1 MHYFRCVMRE
11 VVVTKTVNPFQY
23 SADDLL
29 RLLQESPEQVSQLFT
44 QFSSRYLHIGQ
55 LDIERNTFINWE
67 KGGLIPYQRGEK
79 GWRKFSFLEAVWIKT
94 LEELRTLGV
103 STDTI
108 RVVKEALWA
117 EGQDSF
123 YNLLLESLQHPSAQG
138 VITSEQRKQ
147 LEEADPEQV
156 KRDFAA
162 LQISPL
168 MFCVVVSL
176 VRKVSYVLAV
186 NKHEE
191 ILLVPLVSAASPE
204 AHESVGRLQAELL
217 ATSCTVVN
225 LGAILKELAFHGE
238 VELSEDVL
246 FGVLSPTEQQI
257 IEAVREKQYQE
268 ILIQKDGEG
277 EPTHIKVTRKGVDQT
292 LIKKLHAFLK
302 KGEYGSIQFKT
313 SDGQL
318 IQFEETSVIKL
329 ETKRGRGR
337 PRKNP

>member
-1 MHYFRCVMRE
+1 MRE
-11 VVVTKTVNPFQY
+11 VVATKTVNPFQY

-29 RLLQESPEQVSQLFT
+29 RLIQESPEQVSQLFT

-55 LDIERNTFINWE
+55 LGIERNTFINWE

-123 YNLLLESLQHPSAQG
+123 YNLLLENFSGAAENMSLNRELVAQVKG
-138 VITSEQRKQ
+138 V
-147 LEEADPEQV
+147 DPEQL
-156 KRDFAA
+156 KRDFAT

-186 NKHEE
+186 NKYEE
-191 ILLVPLVSAASPE
+191 ILLVPLVSATSPQ
-204 AHESVGRLQAELL
+204 AHESVGRLQAELF
-217 ATSCTVVN
+217 ATSCTVIN
-225 LGAILKELAFHGE
+225 LGNILKELAFHDE
-238 VELSEDVL
+238 VSLSEEVL
-246 FGVLSPTEQQI
+246 FGVLSTTEQQI
-257 IEAVREKQYQE
+257 IEVVREKQYQE
-268 ILIQKDGEG
+268 ILVQKDDKG
-277 EPTHIKVTRKGVDQT
+277 EPTHIKVTKRGVDEA

-302 KGEYGSIQFKT
+302 KGEYGAIQFKT
-313 SDGQL
+313 RDGQL
-318 IQFEETSVIKL
+318 IQFEQTSVIKL
-329 ETKRGRGR
+329 EAKRGRGR
-337 PRKNP
+337 PRKNTQVK